1 MPRTKCET
9 FVDIPN
15 THYQIGSCGNIR
27 NKNNGRINVPFDRN
41 RTGYV
46 RAILFNGCGQRKRYF
61 VHRLVAEGFI
71 PNPDNKPHVN
81 HIDGDKTNNCVEN
94 LEWVTRSENM
104 QHAYYTLKRKI
115 GFAHGFGSCDVVWN
129 KGRSDLKHIRPEIY
143 KKAAETRN
151 KKLEKRDRDIV
162 SLFEEGKTVIQI
174 AKMYNVDRNT
184 IYAILK
190 KKGVFYV
197 RKK

>member
-1 MPRTKCET
+1 MQRTKCET

-46 RAILFNGCGQRKRYF
+46 RAILFNGCGQRKKYF

-104 QHAYYTLKRKI
+104 QHAYYVLKRQI
-115 GFAHGFGSCDVVWN
+115 GFAFGKGGYDVVWN
-129 KGRSDLKHIRPEIY
+129 KGLDIKKLRPEIGQKVAQTRLKHCSSRNCDIIELY
-143 KKAAETRN
+143 KAGHKV
-151 KKLEKRDRDIV
+151 KD
-162 SLFEEGKTVIQI
+162 I
-174 AKMYNVDRNT
+174 AKQYNICTRQ
-184 IYAILK
+184 IHHIIKRGY
-190 KKGVFYV
+190 
-197 RKK
+197 

>member
-46 RAILFNGCGQRKRYF
+46 RAILFDGCGQRKRYF

-115 GFAHGFGSCDVVWN
+115 GFAHGFGGSEVVWN
-129 KGRSDLKHIRPEIY
+129 KGKKMPAGLLK
-143 KKAAETRN
+143 KCWQTRRKN
-151 KKLEKRDRDIV
+151 TEERKTEIV
-162 SLFEEGKTVIQI
+162 SKYKSGISVSLLAKEYGMSPSGIKYVI
-174 AKMYNVDRNT
+174 K
-184 IYAILK
+184 
-190 KKGVFYV
+190 
-197 RKK
+197 RKSNARE